1 MFQVEDNGTI
11 SSITEI
17 FEKGKNFRTLV
28 RNPETAI
35 PERYIEALENKDG
48 EFEVIDCRL
57 NPEVQEIKRTTA
69 AKEVNIKYENNQ
81 KIIDVKR
88 KIPEV

>member
-17 FEKGKNFRTLV
+17 FEKGKNFRTLF
-28 RNPETAI
+28 RNPETSI
-35 PERYIEALENKDG
+35 PERYVEAHENKDG

>member
-17 FEKGKNFRTLV
+17 FEKGKNFRTLF

-48 EFEVIDCRL
+48 EFEVIAVSYTHLPHCTCFRPAMSCIYNDSA
-57 NPEVQEIKRTTA
+57 IF
-69 AKEVNIKYENNQ
+69 
-81 KIIDVKR
+81 
-88 KIPEV
+88 

>member
-1 MFQVEDNGTI
+1 MKRGKI
-11 SSITEI
+11 LGLCLEI
-17 FEKGKNFRTLV
+17 LKLQSLKDTLKQ
-28 RNPETAI
+28 
-35 PERYIEALENKDG
+35 LENKDG

>member
-17 FEKGKNFRTLV
+17 FEKGKNFRTLF

-81 KIIDVKR
+81 
-88 KIPEV
+88 

>member
-17 FEKGKNFRTLV
+17 FEKGKNFRTLF

-69 AKEVNIKYENNQ
+69 VNIKYENNQ